1 MKTIFR
7 TTALAALAL
16 AAASAAADVPDLTG
30 SMEFLC
36 NPNKTRW
43 TSTSSDDARSR
54 SMTSIVPYRGKFYV
68 SGGCWD
74 PNTGAAPIFAVDPET
89 GAFVQEYVAGNERF
103 DYFREASSGHLYG
116 AVTDQHEDGP
126 NWGALFRKDPDGTW
140 RCFKDIIPRGD
151 FPSGEFGNL
160 DVQGFAIHTW
170 DLCCWKGR
178 VFTAGYGIAVGPEG
192 SDETMANASPGIGAS
207 YRTVLASEN
216 SYTRI
221 SHRFFAFLPFE
232 DDLFC
237 FPMNFSPPD
246 YPEINNF
253 EEWRFDED
261 AGVFRCEE
269 RPWSEVAPGVT
280 SADRE
285 ANGGRN
291 AVMADATPYK
301 GRVLFLLGIAST
313 DSPLP
318 WCLFSATNVDHHVK
332 SAKVDLGGATP
343 FCIYKHVTR
352 YGDEVVDVLAA
363 QFDSSDRTVVNSV
376 WESTDGVTFEKLFTF
391 RTAQQASALA
401 RSGDCFYASIG
412 WRFTTLWNLACKDGS
427 SGNAGDDVSGDIYRI
442 PFRPVYHPMDLA
454 RAVGTPKS
462 DGTRARVSVE
472 VPVLEAP
479 SATLSLVV
487 DGATVT
493 NWTGVAEGGVYAATI
508 PTEPGSSHAFAFTGR
523 PEGYDPVAAEGSFVA
538 TPGAGWFEVDFGDPG
553 YAEGTGWTDLGYVT
567 NPDGAWTAAG
577 FSTLSAADSAAPRRV
592 ELDGPGS
599 AVFAAESPSAA
610 GADAVVTGLVEVVAF
625 DAPPDLSA
633 VTPAASLAFVRGA
646 DDGAIAPYGYD
657 GAAWHRLDPPA
668 APLAAGRWVLY
679 AAEFDLSSADAP
691 RVRFRLD
698 GGLLSAGAGGAW
710 LPLAA
715 APQGLSEVVFTGSG
729 SFGSFAGATGE
740 GVLGGGDD
748 GGPKLSDFLDRGY
761 AIASDAN
768 GRGAVVFKAT
778 ESGDAEVVWRWR
790 CGDDPNFQGAN
801 AIVYTSDVKVRDG
814 GRTLL
819 VVGATDWAVVDGD
832 SGVCQRSGSCGDNGH
847 GIDLLPDGCLVKAD
861 YSSQTEGTLRLIAPN
876 GAVKTLASVP
886 FCHGVEWDES
896 RGCLWAVGFSNLYRY
911 SYDSASQTLSLVST
925 HALGANGG
933 HMLELCPEDGCVYLT
948 DWSNVKR
955 FDPATGAMTTLYS
968 LSNSKSVSHS
978 EELGDLVEMPTES
991 NGYHARRI
999 RRYPLSG
1006 TASYADVSPQGVTAM
1021 YRAKWLRSVPARY
1034 GPVLPVAGRPEVA
1047 FSRDCTTATFTLP
1060 VRVLGTS
1067 SATLSLAIDNSSAG
1081 STAVSGTGPASIS
1094 ATVEPGATLSYV
1106 LTLVDA
1112 NGNRAIGRG
1121 TAVVPYP
1128 PELALGE
1135 PTHDVADGNRSATV
1149 SVPLS
1154 GVGAGGVSATLSV
1167 NGAVVRTWTGL
1178 EAPTVLSHAFATEP
1192 DAVYEY
1198 LFAATDAAGATASR
1212 GGSFAAD
1219 RREPSIDWSAVEAA
1233 CENVAWIDSHGGV
1246 SVSNRFDYVSCK
1258 VVVTNGE
1265 NRATPTSWL
1274 KTVLLEIAP
1283 DACWRAL
1290 GTVSAPSPG
1299 TVLGIRVRG
1308 GGALVTE
1315 KALEANANAPLRIGV
1330 EPGATWNHLGGGLVR
1345 PANADSVLDLGGS
1358 LVATNGFL
1366 LGNGNSLRIV
1376 QRSGSEVVLG
1386 AGAVGLSGASGSLGW
1401 TAEGGTV
1408 RVVAGGDADIGA
1420 GVLTVSGGR
1429 ALALDVAEGAVLR
1442 LTNGVAFGTGAS
1454 LAKSGAGALEIG
1466 PAPGAVSLAAGSL
1479 RLAVPDAA
1487 YDLSACS
1494 ATGGSLEIGAF
1505 GVRIDSAPDALL
1517 AGATFALAPGLFGAG
1532 DTVLASAD
1540 PALLARAAADIG
1552 AALPDGL
1559 RCLVSGDRAVLAA
1572 GEAPVPELG
1581 RATAAVAADGAS
1593 AVLSVPVLSVG
1604 SGGLALTLTLDG
1616 AVVETWTGVG
1626 APATFEKTVET
1637 VPGSSHSF
1645 SFAAVDALG
1654 ASATASGVFTAAVL
1668 DGWFDV
1674 RFSDPGYEEGTN
1686 WWSDVSRVTEPGGSW
1701 TAADAASALVGVAG
1715 SAPRHVE
1722 LNATEGVAYT
1732 ATAPSA
1738 DGADVA
1744 VRGRL
1749 RVSAECAPP
1758 TAPAEGDLGGLAF
1771 VGGEDGAVVPWGFVP
1786 GGGWFAFDAPA
1797 APLEPGAWY
1806 DWAIELDLSSE
1817 AAPAIRFRLGGA
1829 ALLRA
1834 GAAWLPLPAGVS
1846 HATGVVFRGDGA
1858 IGDFKG
1864 VYTGGRVFGDP
1875 VVPEFGGEK
1884 PLAFGADAGTGAP
1897 TFSMTVVNAVEGCW
1911 YTVFAAS
1918 SLEDDFVAEADGA
1931 QAGADPTLVLAVD
1944 ATADVRFVRVVVST
1958 FPVEAG
1964 TLFSSLPLSP

>member
-1 MKTIFR
+1 MKTKPL
-7 TTALAALAL
+7 LAALAL
-16 AAASAAADVPDLTG
+16 AAATSAAADAPDLTG
-30 SMEFLC
+30 SMELLC
-36 NPNKTRW
+36 NPNKSRW
-43 TSTSSDDARSR
+43 PSTSANDARSR
-54 SMTSIVPYRGKFYV
+54 SMTAIVPYRGKFYV

-74 PNTGAAPIFAVDPET
+74 PNTGAAPIYAVDPES
-89 GAFVQEYVAGNERF
+89 GSFVLEYMAGTERF
-103 DYFREASSGHLYG
+103 DYFREASTGHLY
-116 AVTDQHEDGP
+116 APVTDQHEDGP
-126 NWGALFRKDPDGTW
+126 NWGALFRRDPDGTW

-151 FPSGEFGNL
+151 FPAGTFGNI
-160 DVQGFAIHTW
+160 DNQGFAIHTW
-170 DLCCWKGR
+170 DLCCWKGS
-178 VFTAGYGIAVGPEG
+178 VFTAGYGIAYGPEG
-192 SDETMANASPGIGAS
+192 SDGTMANATPGLGTAYRQFKAS
-207 YRTVLASEN
+207 DS
-216 SYTRI
+216 SYTSYYR
-221 SHRFFAFLPFE
+221 RFYAFLPFE

-237 FPMNFSPPD
+237 TTLNYSPASA
-246 YPEINNF
+246 PEINAF
-253 EEWRFDED
+253 EEWRFDAA

-269 RPWSEVAPGVT
+269 RPWSEFAPGVT
-280 SADRE
+280 AQDRAAVSGTYVAP
-285 ANGGRN
+285 ANT
-291 AVMADATPYK
+291 TPFK
-301 GRVLFLLGIAST
+301 GRVLYLLGPSSV
-313 DSPLP
+313 DSPKP
-318 WCLFSATNVDHHVK
+318 WCLFSAANVDHHVK
-332 SAKVDLGGATP
+332 ATKVDLGGATP
-343 FCIYKHVTR
+343 FCICRHVTR
-352 YGDEVVDVLAA
+352 HGDEVVDVLAA
-363 QFDSSDRTVVNSV
+363 QFDPSDRTVVNSV
-376 WESTDGVTFEKLFTF
+376 WESSDGVSFEKLFTF

-401 RSGDCFYASIG
+401 RAGDCFYAGIG
-412 WRFTTLWNLACKDGS
+412 WRFTTTWNLACRDGS
-427 SGNAGDDVSGDIYRI
+427 SGNAGDDASGDIYRI
-442 PFRPVYHPMDLA
+442 PFRPVYRPLDLA
-454 RAVGTPKS
+454 RAVGTPKEK
-462 DGTRARVSVE
+462 GAKARVAVTVSC
-472 VPVLEAP
+472 LEAP
-479 SATLSLVV
+479 SASLSLAV
-487 DGATVT
+487 DGATVAS
-493 NWTGVAEGGVYAATI
+493 WPSVAEGETCSAVV
-508 PTEPGSSHAFAFTGR
+508 PTEPGSSHSFVFTGR
-523 PEGYDPVAAEGSFVA
+523 PEGYDPVTADGSFVA
-538 TPGAGWFEVDFGDPG
+538 TPDDGWFRVDLDDPG
-553 YAEGTGWTDLGYVT
+553 YEAGTGWTDTGYVP
-567 NPDGAWTAAG
+567 NPDGAWTVSG
-577 FSTLSAADSAAPRRV
+577 FSSLSADPAAPTRRV
-592 ELDGPGS
+592 EVDGPGA
-599 AVFAAESPSAA
+599 AVFAAERASAA
-610 GADAVVTGLVEVVAF
+610 GADAVVTGLVCVAAY

-633 VTPAASLAFVRGA
+633 VAPAASLSFVRGA
-646 DDGAIAPYGYD
+646 GGAIAPYGYD

-668 APLAAGRWVLY
+668 AGLAAGRWTRY
-679 AAEFDLSSADAP
+679 AAEFDLSSAEAP

-698 GGLLSAGAGGAW
+698 GELLLAAGAAW

-740 GVLGGGDD
+740 GVLDGGGDD

-861 YSSQTEGTLRLIAPN
+861 YSSQTEGALRLIAPN
-876 GAVKTLASVP
+876 GAVKTVASVP
-886 FCHGVEWDES
+886 FCHGVEWDEA

-955 FDPATGAMTTLYS
+955 FDPATGSMTTLYS

-978 EELGDLVEMPTES
+978 DELGDLVEMPTES

-1060 VRVLGTS
+1060 VRVLGTP
-1067 SATLSLAIDNSSAG
+1067 SATLSLAIDGSSAG
-1081 STAVSGTGPASIS
+1081 SAAVSGTGAASVS

-1135 PTHDVADGNRSATV
+1135 PTHEVADGNRSATV

-1198 LFAATDAAGATASR
+1198 LFAATDAAGATVSR

-1290 GTVSAPSPG
+1290 GAVSAPSPG

-1330 EPGATWNHLGGGLVR
+1330 EPGASWNHLGGGLVR
-1345 PANADSVLDLGGS
+1345 PSNADSVLDLGGS

-1366 LGNGNSLRIV
+1366 LGNGNALRIV

-1408 RVVAGGDADIGA
+1408 RVVAGGDAEIGA
-1420 GVLTVSGGR
+1420 GVLAVSGGR
-1429 ALALDVAEGAVLR
+1429 TLALDVAEDAVLR
-1442 LTNGVAFGTGAS
+1442 LTNGVAYGTGAS
-1454 LAKSGAGALEIG
+1454 LAKSGAGALAIG
-1466 PAPGAVSLAAGSL
+1466 PAPGAVALAAGAL
-1479 RLAVPDAA
+1479 RLAVPDTS

-1494 ATGGSLEIGAF
+1494 AAGGALEIGAF

-1552 AALPDGL
+1552 AALPTGL

-1604 SGGLALTLTLDG
+1604 SGGLALTLSLDG

-1722 LNATEGVAYT
+1722 LNATEGVAYV
-1732 ATAPSA
+1732 ATAPSR

-1744 VRGRL
+1744 VRGRV
-1749 RVSAECAPP
+1749 RVCAEGAPP
-1758 TAPAEGDLGGLAF
+1758 AAPAAGDLGGLAF
-1771 VGGEDGAVVPWGFVP
+1771 VGGEGGAIVPWGFAA

-1797 APLEPGAWY
+1797 APLEHGAWY
-1806 DWAIELDLSSE
+1806 DWEVDLDLSSD
-1817 AAPAIRFRLGGA
+1817 AAPAIRYRLGGA

-1834 GAAWLPLPAGVS
+1834 GAEWLPLPGGVA

-1864 VYTGGRVFGDP
+1864 VYAGGRIVGEP
-1875 VVPEFGGEK
+1875 VVPAFGGGS
-1884 PLAFGADAGTGAP
+1884 PLAFGTDPGTGGP
-1897 TFSMTVVNAVEGCW
+1897 TFSMTVVNAVEGCY

-1918 SLEDDFVAEADGA
+1918 ALDDDFVAEKDGEPAPADG
-1931 QAGADPTLVLAVD
+1931 TLVL
-1944 ATADVRFVRVVVST
+1944 TAPAGAPARFFRIVVST
-1958 FPVEAG
+1958 FPIEAG